1 MSVCAFAAVLLFFF
15 AAREA
20 LIVKTVS
27 VEGAKAVSERSV
39 LKRLGLAPDG
49 KTLLL
54 PGAAARALEQELWV
68 KKVSVKRDFRGGISI
83 TLEEKVPF
91 CMFAAPD
98 GVLFYID
105 SHGGFLG
112 RAPVSA
118 YGMDFPVIRSPVRF
132 IGEGV
137 LALGLSAS
145 AKEAPGW
152 EDISEVVVSGGDGV
166 EIFTRQGG
174 RIELGVDLRAGWER
188 LEKITRS
195 LYASGLR
202 AEYINLRLGGVG
214 ILGLKEGR
222 K

>member
-20 LIVKTVS
+20 FVVKTVS

-39 LKRLGLAPDG
+39 LKRLGLAPGG
-49 KTLLL
+49 KVLLL
-54 PGAAARALEQELWV
+54 PGAATKAVERDLWV
-68 KKVSVKRDFRGGISI
+68 KKVSVRRDFRGGIAI
-83 TLEEKVPF
+83 KLEEKTPF
-91 CMFAAPD
+91 CLFAAPD

-105 SHGGFLG
+105 SHGDFLG

-118 YGMDFPVIRSPVRF
+118 HGMDFPVIRSPVRF

-145 AKEAPGW
+145 AKAAPGW

-166 EIFTRQGG
+166 EIFTRKGA
-174 RIELGVDLRAGWER
+174 RIELGADLRAGWER
-188 LEKITRS
+188 LEKITRG
-195 LYASGLR
+195 LYALGLK
-202 AEYINLRLGGVG
+202 AKYINLRLGGVG

>member
-1 MSVCAFAAVLLFFF
+1 LLFFF
-15 AAREA
+15 AVRESFV
-20 LIVKTVS
+20 VKTVS
-27 VEGAKAVSERSV
+27 VDGAKAVSERSV
-39 LKRLGLAPDG
+39 LKRLGLASDG
-49 KTLLL
+49 KVLLL
-54 PGAAARALEQELWV
+54 PGAVTRALEKDLWI
-68 KKVSVKRDFRGGISI
+68 KKVSVRRDFRGGISI
-83 TLEEKVPF
+83 RLEEKTPF

-105 SHGGFLG
+105 SYGDLLG

-145 AKEAPGW
+145 AKAAPGW

-166 EIFTRQGG
+166 EIFTRQGA
-174 RIELGVDLRAGWER
+174 RIELGADFRSGWER

-195 LYASGLR
+195 LYALGLK

-214 ILGLKEGR
+214 ILGLKEGL